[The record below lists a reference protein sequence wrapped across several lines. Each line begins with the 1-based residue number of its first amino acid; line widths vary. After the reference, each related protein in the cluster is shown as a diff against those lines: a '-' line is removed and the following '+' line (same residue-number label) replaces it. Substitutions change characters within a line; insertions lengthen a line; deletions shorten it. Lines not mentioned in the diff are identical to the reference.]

1 MTDMVVEQMF
11 GHFIYSDKGTPIWSY
26 LFQRGDNNMV
36 PIAFQDDVK
45 YLHTLR
51 PEISDVDLSRFGCI
65 YILKHI

>member
-45 YLHTLR
+45 YLHS
-51 PEISDVDLSRFGCI
+51 ISLLENQNEWLDS
-65 YILKHI
+65 KSK